1 MSAFQSNVMEPA
13 RRGIGSEEKESLM
26 ANTKSA
32 KKAARQTVRRTEINK
47 SRRSTMKTSVR
58 KVEEAIASGDKGAA
72 AAALKAAE
80 PTLVRTAQKGVIH
93 PKTASRKV
101 SRLAQRIKAM
111 A

>member
-1 MSAFQSNVMEPA
+1 
-13 RRGIGSEEKESLM
+13 M
-26 ANTKSA
+26 ANTSSA
-32 KKAARQTVRRTEINK
+32 KKAVRQIARRTSVNRA
-47 SRRSTMKTSVR
+47 RRSRMRTFVR
-58 KVEEAIASGDKGAA
+58 KVEEAIASGKKDAA
-72 AAALKAAE
+72 VSALKAAE